1 MKKYLTD
8 IDGVF
13 ASAIASGIK
22 KNKPDL
28 GVLYV
33 PGAVACAGVFTQH
46 LFSASSVKYTRK
58 CLKRHTL
65 KAVIINS
72 GNANA
77 VTGKQGDEDT
87 KTMAVETAKLLNLSP
102 SEVGVASTGIIGVPL
117 PMSKILKALPKV
129 CQKESLNNG
138 QELASAILTTDLTE
152 KVTFKEAKIG
162 KKIIQVSGITK
173 GSGMIAPNMA
183 TTLGFLVTNV
193 NVSHA
198 VLQRCLKHAIDR
210 SYNMLS
216 VDTDTSTND
225 MVLCFAT
232 GAYAVN
238 EQDHEQMKA
247 FQNLLNEACID
258 LAKQIAKDGE
268 GATKLIE
275 VYVKNAP
282 RYLDAKQIAKQVID
296 SPLVKTAIH
305 GEDPN
310 WGRLIMAIGK
320 NETIKL
326 NPNKVHV
333 MIGDKLIVEN
343 GLPTKIDRA
352 VLKKELKKNTILITV
367 DCTIGKSNAT
377 AWGCD
382 LTKGYI
388 DINTDYN

>member
-1 MKKYLTD
+1 
-8 IDGVF
+8 
-13 ASAIASGIK
+13 
-22 KNKPDL
+22 
-28 GVLYV
+28 
-33 PGAVACAGVFTQH
+33 
-46 LFSASSVKYTRK
+46 
-58 CLKRHTL
+58 
-65 KAVIINS
+65 
-72 GNANA
+72 
-77 VTGKQGDEDT
+77 
-87 KTMAVETAKLLNLSP
+87 
-102 SEVGVASTGIIGVPL
+102 
-117 PMSKILKALPKV
+117 
-129 CQKESLNNG
+129 
-138 QELASAILTTDLTE
+138 
-152 KVTFKEAKIG
+152 
-162 KKIIQVSGITK
+162 
-173 GSGMIAPNMA
+173 
-183 TTLGFLVTNV
+183 
-193 NVSHA
+193 
-198 VLQRCLKHAIDR
+198 
-210 SYNMLS
+210 
-216 VDTDTSTND
+216 

-232 GAYAVN
+232 GAYTIN

-275 VYVKNAP
+275 VHVKNAP
-282 RYLDAKQIAKQVID
+282 RYSDAKQIAKQVID

-343 GLPTKIDRA
+343 GLPTKIERA